1 VSWPLGLSSPVLT
14 HSQLAEFFLLPS
26 GQGLWLVSSGFW
38 VKRKMMVPAGQI
50 ELLSWCQDFSPFLE
64 QLIKL
69 YALGG
74 ELRD

>member
-1 VSWPLGLSSPVLT
+1 MGLSSPVLT
-14 HSQLAEFFLLPS
+14 HSQLAEFFLLLS